1 MLSLG
6 FPPPQIHHNLW
17 LPTMNPDVIQ
27 KNKQKTYETPQITV
41 NSEFRSKGFGI
52 YFRDVFLL
60 TTEQCKNKLPVVK
73 KCAKSSQE
81 LRRNFAL
88 RESVF

>member
-1 MLSLG
+1 MLFLG

-17 LPTMNPDVIQ
+17 LPTMNPDMIQ
-27 KNKQKTYETPQITV
+27 KNKQKTYKTPELTV
-41 NSEFRSKGFGI
+41 NSEFRSKAFEI
-52 YFRDVFLL
+52 YFIDVSLL

-81 LRRNFAL
+81 FCP
-88 RESVF
+88 